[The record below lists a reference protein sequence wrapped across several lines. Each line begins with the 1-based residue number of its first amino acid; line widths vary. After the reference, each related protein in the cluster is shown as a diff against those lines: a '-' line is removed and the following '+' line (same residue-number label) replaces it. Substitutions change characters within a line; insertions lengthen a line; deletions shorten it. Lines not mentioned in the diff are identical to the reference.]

1 MRVMSIFLREP
12 IYSYEDP
19 EEAHFVV
26 QLEDTI
32 IQTVGLSHE
41 YILALTE
48 LDHVLLVNVQDYGT
62 FKSNPGNFTNDLK
75 YPGGSSK
82 RSISSGYTHFVK
94 LIQFQAPDITLNLA
108 LFLKY
113 RFGPEQHGAIT
124 KKRALIIGGNNNKGE
139 ADVVDDGYIVEL
151 MGKYVPDVS
160 FGETKNVILFI
171 DLK

>member
-1 MRVMSIFLREP
+1 MSIFLREP

-82 RSISSGYTHFVK
+82 RSISSGYTHFVVYTYNEE
-94 LIQFQAPDITLNLA
+94 TL
-108 LFLKY
+108 FDVI
-113 RFGPEQHGAIT
+113 GA
-124 KKRALIIGGNNNKGE
+124 E
-139 ADVVDDGYIVEL
+139 ADTIPSTRHHFKFGFILKISFWPRTTRCYNEKEGIDYW
-151 MGKYVPDVS
+151 GK
-160 FGETKNVILFI
+160 
-171 DLK
+171 